1 LRILIAPD
9 KFKGSLDAQA
19 VGEALARGIH
29 AVAGA
34 AWSTHVVPMADGG
47 EGTVDAFVAA
57 GAQRVMASVTGPLG
71 DTVDAAFA
79 LDGTTAILE
88 MSAASGLAL
97 VAPDRLDA
105 RRASTFGTGELI
117 AAALDRGAKRIV
129 IGIGGSATSDGG
141 AGMLEALGARL
152 LDAASLPL
160 GPGGEA
166 LNGLARVDLTAL
178 DARLAG
184 VEIEAAA
191 DVDNPLYGPTG
202 AAVVF
207 GPQKGAS
214 PGDVLVLDHA
224 LTHFAHVSASAL
236 GTDFSGRA
244 GAGAAGGLGFAL
256 MAYLGAKLRP
266 GVEIVAELRGLRA
279 ALEHADLC
287 ITGEGRIDDQT
298 MRGKTVAGVARLA
311 RSLAV
316 PVVAVAGSVVA
327 QGEDELARLDI
338 AVLPIA
344 GGPATL
350 DASMAQACDLLER
363 TGARL
368 ARLLLL
374 SGRLREPTE
383 PAPPSRA

>member
-9 KFKGSLDAQA
+9 KFKGSLDALA

-29 AVAGA
+29 AVVGA
-34 AWSTHVVPMADGG
+34 VWSTQVVPMADGG

-57 GAQRVMASVTGPLG
+57 GAQRVTVPVAGPLG
-71 DTVDAAFA
+71 DVVDAAFA
-79 LDGTTAILE
+79 MDGTTAILE

-97 VAPDRLDA
+97 MPPERLDV
-105 RRASTFGTGELI
+105 RRASTYGTGQLI
-117 AAALDRGAKRIV
+117 SAALDRGAARIV
-129 IGIGGSATSDGG
+129 IGIGGSATCDGG
-141 AGMLEALGARL
+141 AGMLQALGAQL
-152 LDAASLPL
+152 LDSAGLPL
-160 GPGGEA
+160 QPGGAA
-166 LNGLARVDLTAL
+166 LSGLARVDLTRL

-184 VEIEAAA
+184 VEMEAAA
-191 DVDNPLYGPTG
+191 DVDNPLHGPNG

-214 PGDVLVLDHA
+214 PEDVQFLDRA
-224 LTHFAHVSASAL
+224 LEHFAQVSASAL
-236 GTDFSGRA
+236 GADFSERA

-256 MAYLGAKLRP
+256 LADLGAPVRP
-266 GVEIVAELRGLRA
+266 GGEIVAELRGLRA
-279 ALEHADLC
+279 ALALADLC
-287 ITGEGRIDDQT
+287 VTGEGRIDDQT
-298 MRGKTVAGVARLA
+298 LRGKTVAGVARLA
-311 RSLAV
+311 RSLGV
-316 PVVAVAGSVVA
+316 PVVAVAGTVVA
-327 QGEDELARLDI
+327 QGEDELAKLDI

-350 DASMAQACDLLER
+350 DASMAQARELLER

-383 PAPPSRA
+383 PVPSSRA